1 MEKAKS
7 VAVLGERE
15 VVLGFK
21 LIGISNCIEIGEAN
35 AQVEI
40 NKIISRREHSLIIIS
55 ENMMKYIETKALE
68 RMMAS
73 TDPLIIFIPMPG
85 GREEESV
92 SKLAKRVLGVDIG
105 S

>member
-21 LIGISNCIEIGEAN
+21 LIGISNCFEINGEN
-35 AQVEI
+35 AQAEI
-40 NKIISRREHSLIIIS
+40 NRITGRREFSLIIIS
-55 ENMMKYIETKALE
+55 ENMMKHLEPKALE

-92 SKLAKRVLGVDIG
+92 SKLAKRILGVDIG

>member
-15 VVLGFK
+15 IVMGFK
-21 LIGISNCIEIGEAN
+21 LIGISSCFEINEKN
-35 AQVEI
+35 AQSEI
-40 NKIISRREHSLIIIS
+40 SRIISRREFSLIIIS
-55 ENMMKYIETKALE
+55 ENMMKYIESKALE

-92 SKLAKRVLGVDIG
+92 SKLAKRILGVDIG

>member
-15 VVLGFK
+15 IVLGFK
-21 LIGISNCIEIGEAN
+21 LIGISNCFEINEKN
-35 AQVEI
+35 AQSEI
-40 NKIISRREHSLIIIS
+40 SRIISRREFSLIIIS
-55 ENMMKYIETKALE
+55 ENMMRYIESKALE

-92 SKLAKRVLGVDIG
+92 SKLAKRILGVDIG